1 MSTPPTGARK
11 RLKKARNIWVATT
24 RPDGRPHLT
33 PVWFAWHGEK
43 IYICIEPESIKG
55 QNMRANPH
63 VSLSLE
69 DGSDPVICEGT
80 AAPVAS
86 PWSEEVIAI
95 FQDKYDWDIT
105 TESRYTQLVAITPE
119 KWLSW

>member
-11 RLKKARNIWVATT
+11 RLKKERNIWVATT
-24 RPDGRPHLT
+24 RPDARPHLT

-55 QNMRANPH
+55 QNMRENPH

-69 DGSDPVICEGT
+69 DGSDPLICEGT

-86 PWSEEVIAI
+86 PWPEEVIAI